1 MNIIYLVFIKWK
13 EKTGKKYTKTEIF
26 YSLDDANKYKKQMED
41 SLKDKIYAMR
51 SKIIR
56 EFIGC

>member
-1 MNIIYLVFIKWK
+1 LNIIYLVFIKWK

-26 YSLDDANKYKKQMED
+26 YSLDDANKYIKQMED
-41 SLKDKIYAMR
+41 SLKDKAMR
-51 SKIIR
+51 FKIIR

>member
-26 YSLDDANKYKKQMED
+26 YSLDDANKYIKQMED
-41 SLKDKIYAMR
+41 SLKDKAMR
-51 SKIIR
+51 FKIIR